1 MNRRM
6 QKKRDKKI
14 TEAINGLVFIAERRE
29 QQRQAAIQQMQK
41 TFCGSICRNA
51 EGNRPFTLPSICSVG
66 AIFWNDEKCVFPAE
80 KKGGIDAVTKKKT
93 TCMIRAPTKIPIA
106 HTDN

>member
-1 MNRRM
+1 
-6 QKKRDKKI
+6 
-14 TEAINGLVFIAERRE
+14 
-29 QQRQAAIQQMQK
+29 MQK
-41 TFCGSICRNA
+41 TLCGSICRNA

-93 TCMIRAPTKIPIA
+93 TYMIRAPTGKSITPTLKTEYRRA
-106 HTDN
+106 ADT